1 MKMVFTL
8 ACGIAM
14 ICNLAAAQDTTLAKI
29 EKTERASKQ
38 KVATETEMQK
48 LVVEEA
54 PAEKSETKF
63 TLPDYSGKQSVLNNK
78 VGPHGEALF
87 MKNNKYY
94 YLDDAGKKIKVKRND
109 LTEKPKSS

>member
-1 MKMVFTL
+1 MKMVLTL

-29 EKTERASKQ
+29 EKTDPATKK
-38 KVATETEMQK
+38 KVVTEAQTRE

-54 PAEKSETKF
+54 YAERVETKF
-63 TLPDYSGKQSVLNNK
+63 TLPDDSGKRSVLNNK

-94 YLDDAGKKIKVKRND
+94 YLDDAGKKIKVKRID
-109 LTEKPKSS
+109 LTDKPKSS